1 LEGPKSAS
9 SSSSGDQDG
18 AESVHRE
25 DMGNI
30 GNLERLSEGERDA
43 RIGLERERERE
54 RSQRESQIDEN
65 QDR

>member
-43 RIGLERERERE
+43 RIGLEQERE